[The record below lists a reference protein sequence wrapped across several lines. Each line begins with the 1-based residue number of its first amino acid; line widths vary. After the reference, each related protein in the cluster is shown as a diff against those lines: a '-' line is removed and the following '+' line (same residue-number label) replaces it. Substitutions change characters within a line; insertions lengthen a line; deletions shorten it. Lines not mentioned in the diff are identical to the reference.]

1 MKITKKMENNKIFQL
16 FLCKRNNWMKKNQMK
31 IIQKKKKF
39 LSNIKKYKNKI
50 LNNKTPKNSKRM
62 KLKLL
67 TIYLN
72 KKILNNYKLQKRMKN
87 NQITIIKK
95 MIKMSHQLKMRTK
108 IYNKLIIMKLKAIN
122 FLKNNL
128 SQGHHKNKIII
139 NLSYNQQ
146 KKNNRNNNKNNK
158 NKE

>member
-50 LNNKTPKNSKRM
+50 LNNKTRM

-72 KKILNNYKLQKRMKN
+72 KKILNNYKIQKRMKN
-87 NQITIIKK
+87 NQSIIIKK
-95 MIKMSHQLKMRTK
+95 MIKMSHQ
-108 IYNKLIIMKLKAIN
+108 
-122 FLKNNL
+122 
-128 SQGHHKNKIII
+128 
-139 NLSYNQQ
+139 
-146 KKNNRNNNKNNK
+146 
-158 NKE
+158 